1 MSKRI
6 LLVVLGLF
14 VSFYWYDSVSAFSPT
29 PTNTAIP
36 TNTATFT
43 TTFVPTPTVGGAHV
57 YVPERVNVRSGPGTY
72 YEKVGV
78 LVAGQISSVEGRTT
92 FGEWIAIH
100 YPEGTTDIAWVYAPL
115 VLVRGMMAE
124 ELPEVESPPTPT
136 LQVVPVSGSINPEYT
151 SPPTRLPTFTPAPPI
166 PQPTFS
172 TPEFEGRSLPPI
184 VLIASLFALGI
195 VSGVVAIYR
204 QRG

>member
-14 VSFYWYDSVSAFSPT
+14 VSFYWTGSVSASTPPPTPSPT
-29 PTNTAIP
+29 
-36 TNTATFT
+36 ATST
-43 TTFVPTPTVGGAHV
+43 PTFVPTPTVGGAAHV

-78 LVAGQISSVEGRTT
+78 LVAGQIASVKGRTT

-166 PQPTFS
+166 PQPTF
-172 TPEFEGRSLPPI
+172 
-184 VLIASLFALGI
+184 
-195 VSGVVAIYR
+195 
-204 QRG
+204 